1 MKGLLFA
8 SVCGA
13 VCALLAGAGF
23 EKYVKYIAA
32 LVCVFMMIAP
42 LKGIVLDEY
51 GLSGIGEL
59 SVGEISVD
67 APLIA
72 EQMAEENAEAYI
84 CEIVFGKFG
93 IKEVSAN
100 IVIDW
105 SGPDAVIR
113 EITVAVPAEE
123 NGIIGEIRDYLVQTL
138 GGEVNVVEA

>member
-13 VCALLAGAGF
+13 ICAMLAGAGF
-23 EKYVKYIAA
+23 EKYVKYIAS
-32 LVCVFMMIAP
+32 LVCVCMMLAP
-42 LKGIVLDEY
+42 LKGVMHADFDLPDH
-51 GLSGIGEL
+51 GDIG
-59 SVGEISVD
+59 GYEISAD
-67 APLIA
+67 ALSIA
-72 EQMAEENAEAYI
+72 GQMAEENAEAYI

-105 SGPDAVIR
+105 SEPNAVIQ
-113 EITVAVPAEE
+113 EITVAVPEEE
-123 NGIIGEIRDYLVQTL
+123 NGRIGEIRDFLVQTL

>member
-23 EKYVKYIAA
+23 EKYVKYIAS
-32 LVCVFMMIAP
+32 LVCVCMMLAP
-42 LKGIVLDEY
+42 LKKIALKDLDASEY
-51 GLSGIGEL
+51 GAVS
-59 SVGEISVD
+59 EISVE

-84 CEIVFGKFG
+84 CEIVLSKFG

-105 SGPDAVIR
+105 IEPNAVIK
-113 EITVAVPAEE
+113 EITVAVPKEE
-123 NGIIGEIRDYLVQTL
+123 GGRIGEIRDYLINAL